1 MKILP
6 LGKIVI
12 LISVVSVIIAA
23 IIAGSVNVGDKN
35 NSTTDIVYEYQV
47 TVNYIDGTTQIYDCN
62 ETREPGFSKSVL
74 VLMEC
79 KQADNQNMRIPYD
92 SMKNYFIKEM

>member
-12 LISVVSVIIAA
+12 SIIVLSVIVA
-23 IIAGSVNVGDKN
+23 IIVGSSNVGDKN
-35 NSTTDIVYEYQV
+35 NSTDTVIEYEYQV